1 MTSEGVCRRT
11 KAGMNERFTALSGR
25 QKNKTLFLSQ
35 HQVSLSERSLTELNR
50 MSRYQG
56 LLKGVRES
64 EREEK
69 R

>member
-1 MTSEGVCRRT
+1 
-11 KAGMNERFTALSGR
+11 MNERFTVLSGR

-64 EREEK
+64 EREEE